1 VVDRS
6 VLDPAFRLGR
16 RGRDASFT
24 YDGCLIV
31 SERFRSVADGLG
43 AVFRELPSEPGY
55 FAMFVTDEVV
65 AFDVEARRVRM
76 LHWCGVC
83 ERFTQVAGA
92 TPVYLRQW
100 RVLPDRFV
108 ATDVCFGSCD
118 GQDTMVLIGPGLGA
132 QLKAAKL
139 KGLELEPIVE
149 RDPLPE

>member
-1 VVDRS
+1 
-6 VLDPAFRLGR
+6 
-16 RGRDASFT
+16 
-24 YDGCLIV
+24 LIV

-76 LHWCGVC
+76 SHWCGVC

-92 TPVYLRQW
+92 SPVYLRQW

-108 ATDVCFGSCD
+108 TADVWFGSCD
-118 GQDTMVLIGPGLGA
+118 GLRQLVFLGPGLGA

-139 KGLELEPIVE
+139 KGLDLEAIVE